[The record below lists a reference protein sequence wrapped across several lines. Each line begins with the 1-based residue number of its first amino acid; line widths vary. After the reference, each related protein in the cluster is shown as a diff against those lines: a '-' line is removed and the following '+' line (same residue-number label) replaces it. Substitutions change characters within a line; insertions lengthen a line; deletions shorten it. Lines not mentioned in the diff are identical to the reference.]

1 VEGLASL
8 DWSLDGVLG
17 TALIVLVVALVALI
31 LLRVTRGSVQR
42 LLMRRMARQTADE
55 SMDRLTREDAARRVR
70 TLSALFEWVLRL
82 FVIGAAAAVILI
94 AVGLTELIVAI
105 AIVLAA
111 IAVAA
116 QNVIRDYVGGV
127 IIVMENHFGLGDYV
141 QVAGQSGEVEAFS
154 LRRTVLRSDDGD
166 VVSVPNGEIR
176 IARNETRTWA
186 RVNIEVLVTDATRL
200 EEAIQAIDEA
210 GRAMKAD
217 PVHADTILEVPAFQG
232 VAGFDDKGARLLVR
246 GRIAAVD
253 RQRTIGDYRRRVL
266 EALVA
271 RGLAPTPAASAP
283 TGPSHGG
290 PPDLK
295 ALD

>member
-1 VEGLASL
+1 VEDLASL
-8 DWSLDGVLG
+8 DWSLNGVLG

-42 LLMRRMARQTADE
+42 WLLRRMARQTADE
-55 SMDRLTREDAARRVR
+55 SLDRLTREDAARRVR
-70 TLSALFEWVLRL
+70 TISALFEWVLRL
-82 FVIGAAAAVILI
+82 LVIGAAAAVILI
-94 AVGLTELIVAI
+94 ALGLTELIIAI

-186 RVNIEVLVTDATRL
+186 RVNIEVLITDASRL
-200 EEAIQAIDEA
+200 DEAIQAIDEA
-210 GRAMKAD
+210 GRAVKAD
-217 PVHADTILEVPAFQG
+217 PDHGETILEVPTFRG

-271 RGLAPTPAASAP
+271 RGLAPTPAASQVDVP
-283 TGPSHGG
+283 HGG